1 METNDK
7 THQISIFN
15 DDVNSIDYVMA
26 CLIKFC
32 NHEIEQAAQCTFI
45 AHHKGKCSVKIGDF
59 LEMIEIK
66 TNLDRVDIKS
76 EIEEYASNM
85 Y

>member
-1 METNDK
+1 MDSNK
-7 THQISIFN
+7 THQVYIIN
-15 DDVNSIDYVMA
+15 DDENSIDYVMA

-45 AHHKGKCSVKIGDF
+45 AHHKGKCSVKVGDF
-59 LEMIEIK
+59 LEMYEIK
-66 TNLDRVDIKS
+66 TKLDSVEIKS
-76 EIEEYASNM
+76 EIEEYASNL